1 MRLHHKLMLL
11 LALFG
16 LLPTLAVG
24 WLGRDAVRQLEAELS
39 ARGREII
46 RTRLTERLTAA
57 MTQAAALMDHQ
68 RAVVEL
74 GLRVQVDAAEARL
87 ATSGEAPPPA
97 PQPPSEAT
105 EDGSGE
111 VSGEV
116 SGDAAGLGGAPALTV
131 AGTPPDDE
139 TAARLATMGKAFSD
153 VRAILPE
160 AFLWQSI
167 ATTGGT
173 LLTWPPHHGFPDGYD
188 PRAQTWF
195 RQAVE
200 AAGPVWAT
208 PGFDA
213 ATGELVLTA
222 AAPVYGPDGGLAAVT
237 SIDVSVLA
245 GIDRLR
251 QRASLPDAM
260 TALLVKPAKDG
271 AGQPALYI
279 IARAEAA
286 DHAGDRE
293 AWTLPG
299 ATELVA
305 SGDAAGLRTLAAAI
319 AEGGAGVARLPYR
332 EVDSLWAYGSLETYG
347 GALVFVVPF
356 SRIEAMAAGISDIV
370 AEATRQQLAAT
381 GAAVVG
387 ILLFALFGAWLAAR
401 TVTEPLIGLREAVDR
416 VATGDMEA
424 RAPAVRAGSRD
435 EVGVLSQRF
444 NAMVPLL
451 QDRLALRQA
460 LGVAQEVQQALLPQ
474 KAPELPGFDI
484 AGTSLYCD
492 ETGGDYF
499 DYVPLRRDA
508 FGRPRRMAVLV
519 GDVAGHGVA
528 SALMMTTT
536 RALLRSHA
544 EGADEP
550 GALLAAVNPLLAADA
565 QGGRFITL
573 FALFLS
579 AGQHVVSWSS
589 AGHDPALA
597 YDPASDSFADLSGED
612 IPLGIDPDWM
622 FAPSEAGMLESGQ
635 VVVIGTDGI
644 WEARDEAGAMFGKER
659 LKDVIRA
666 HAKGS
671 AQDLL
676 DAILQ
681 AASDHRGTVPP
692 RDDATVVVV
701 KVV

>member
-1 MRLHHKLMLL
+1 MRLHHKLMLV

-24 WLGRDAVRQLEAELS
+24 WLGRDAVRQIEAELS
-39 ARGREII
+39 ERGRDII

-57 MTQAAALMDHQ
+57 MTQAAAVMDHQ

-87 ATSGEAPPPA
+87 AAPGEALPGPLPLAPA
-97 PQPPSEAT
+97 AADAP
-105 EDGSGE
+105 D
-111 VSGEV
+111 
-116 SGDAAGLGGAPALTV
+116 DAAGSAPLAVAGAPPE
-131 AGTPPDDE
+131 GDI
-139 TAARLATMGKAFSD
+139 AARLATMGETFRA

-160 AFLWQSI
+160 AFLWQSV

-173 LLTWPPHHGFPDGYD
+173 LLTYPPHGGFPEDYD

-195 RQAVE
+195 KQAAE
-200 AAGPVWAT
+200 AGGPVWAT

-222 AAPVYGPDGGLAAVT
+222 AAPVRGPDGALAAVT
-237 SIDVSVLA
+237 SIDVSVLG
-245 GIDRLR
+245 GIERLR
-251 QRASLPDAM
+251 ERASLPGAM
-260 TALLVKPAKDG
+260 TALLVNPGKDAQG
-271 AGQPALYI
+271 RPALDI
-279 IARAEAA
+279 VARAEA
-286 DHAGDRE
+286 DDRAGDRDT
-293 AWTLPG
+293 WKLPG
-299 ATELVA
+299 TAEQVT
-305 SGDAAGLRTLAAAI
+305 SGDRAALHVLAADI
-319 AEGGAGVARLPYR
+319 ARGGSGVARLPYDG
-332 EVDSLWAYGSLETYG
+332 VDSLWAYGSLETYG

-356 SRIEAMAAGISDIV
+356 SRIEAMSAGISDIV
-370 AEATRQQLAAT
+370 AEATKQQLTAT
-381 GAAVVG
+381 GGAVIG
-387 ILLFALFGAWLAAR
+387 ILLFALFGAWLGAR
-401 TVTEPLIGLREAVDR
+401 TVSEPLIGLREAVDR
-416 VATGDMEA
+416 VARGDMEA
-424 RAPAVRAGSRD
+424 RAPVVPGGSRD
-435 EVGVLSQRF
+435 EVAALSQRF

-460 LGVAQEVQQALLPQ
+460 LSVAQEVQQALLPQ
-474 KAPELPGFDI
+474 KAPDLPGFDI
-484 AGTSLYCD
+484 AGTSQYCD

-544 EGADEP
+544 EGVDEP

-565 QGGRFITL
+565 QGGRFMTV

-579 AGQHVVSWSS
+579 AGQPVVSWSS

-597 YDPASDSFADLSGED
+597 YDPASDTFADMDGED

-622 FAPSEAGMLESGQ
+622 FAPSEAGMLEPGQ
-635 VVVIGTDGI
+635 VVVLATDGI
-644 WEARDEAGAMFGKER
+644 FEARDEAGAMFGKDR
-659 LKDVIRA
+659 LRDVIRR
-666 HAKGS
+666 HAS
-671 AQDLL
+671 ASAADLL
-676 DAILQ
+676 DAILR
-681 AASDHRGTVPP
+681 ATADHRGAVPP

>member
-1 MRLHHKLMLL
+1 MRLHHKLMLV

-24 WLGRDAVRQLEAELS
+24 WLGRDAVRQIEAELS

-57 MTQAAALMDHQ
+57 MTQAAALLDHQ
-68 RAVVEL
+68 RAVIEL

-87 ATSGEAPPPA
+87 AAPGAVLPGPLPLSDTRLAQADPTADPTADRAADPA
-97 PQPPSEAT
+97 P
-105 EDGSGE
+105 D
-111 VSGEV
+111 V
-116 SGDAAGLGGAPALTV
+116 PALTV
-131 AGTPPDDE
+131 VGAPPEGE
-139 TAARLATMGKAFSD
+139 TVARLATMGEAFRE
-153 VRAILPE
+153 VRATLPE
-160 AFLWQSI
+160 AFQWQSI
-167 ATTGGT
+167 ATVDGT
-173 LLTWPPHHGFPDGYD
+173 LLTYPPHQGFPDGYD
-188 PRAQTWF
+188 PRAQAWF
-195 RQAVE
+195 EQAVQ
-200 AAGPVWAT
+200 AGAPVWAT

-222 AAPVYGPDGGLAAVT
+222 AAPVYGPDGAVAAVT
-237 SIDVSVLA
+237 SIDVSVLG

-251 QRASLPDAM
+251 QRANLPTAM
-260 TALLVKPAKDG
+260 TALLVKPAKDA
-271 AGQPALYI
+271 AGRPALDI
-279 IARAEAA
+279 VARADAE
-286 DHAGDRE
+286 DRAGGRDE
-293 AWTLPG
+293 WKLPT
-299 ATELVA
+299 ASEQVA
-305 SGDAAGLRTLAAAI
+305 SSDAAGLRALAGAI
-319 AEGGAGVARLPYR
+319 AQGGAGVARLPYDG
-332 EVDSLWAYGSLETYG
+332 VDSLWAYGSLETYG

-356 SRIEAMAAGISDIV
+356 SRIEAMSAGMSDIV
-370 AEATRQQLAAT
+370 AEATTQQLAAT
-381 GAAVVG
+381 GGAVIG
-387 ILLFALFGAWLAAR
+387 ILLFALFGAWLGAR
-401 TVTEPLIGLREAVDR
+401 TVSEPLIGLREAVDR
-416 VATGDMEA
+416 VATGDMDA
-424 RAPAVRAGSRD
+424 RAPVGPAGSRD

-460 LGVAQEVQQALLPQ
+460 LSVAQEVQQALLPQ
-474 KAPELPGFDI
+474 KAPALPGFEI

-565 QGGRFITL
+565 QGGRFMTV
-573 FALFLS
+573 FALFLT

-597 YDPASDSFADLSGED
+597 YDPVSDDFAELSGED

-622 FAPSEAGMLESGQ
+622 FAPSEAGMLEPGQ

-644 WEARDEAGAMFGKER
+644 WEARDASGAMFGKDR
-659 LKDVIRA
+659 LKEIIRA
-666 HAKGS
+666 HAGDS
-671 AQDLL
+671 AQALL
-676 DAILQ
+676 DTVLQ
-681 AASDHRGTVPP
+681 AVADHRGTVAP